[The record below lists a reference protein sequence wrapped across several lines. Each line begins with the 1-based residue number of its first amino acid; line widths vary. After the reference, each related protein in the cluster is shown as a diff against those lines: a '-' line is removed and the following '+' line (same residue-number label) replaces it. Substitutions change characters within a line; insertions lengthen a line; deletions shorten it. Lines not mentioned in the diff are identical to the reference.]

1 MTSLRETKMD
11 AEMSASFKPDPV
23 LQSLV
28 DLTSGATLLKAGR
41 SVRTL
46 LTSQM
51 SDDVLSQG
59 RPHFRRFRLTS
70 DLTRLIWESSKK
82 TDAAVLVSE
91 ISEIKLGQKTQN
103 FKRNPLPEFESRSFS
118 LIYGGRSL
126 DIVCKDRKEFQTWT
140 TGLKVCCSC
149 SPLATPSPSIP
160 PLPPSLPPSLPGCR
174 L

>member
-1 MTSLRETKMD
+1 MDPETVL
-11 AEMSASFKPDPV
+11 SASLKPDAV

-41 SVRTL
+41 S
-46 LTSQM
+46 
-51 SDDVLSQG
+51 G

-82 TDAAVLVSE
+82 TDAAVLISQ

-103 FKRNPLPEFESRSFS
+103 FKRNPLPQFESRSFS
-118 LIYGGRSL
+118 VLYGGGRSL
-126 DIVCKDRKEFQTWT
+126 DIVCKDKKEFQTWT
-140 TGLKVCCSC
+140 MGLMVSGLVGSVPADL
-149 SPLATPSPSIP
+149 SPAL
-160 PLPPSLPPSLPGCR
+160 R